1 MESKITCIKTA
12 NPSMRM
18 SQQEVLDVVLTQDF
32 SARSKKFY
40 TKFLLDPGVHTRT
53 FGIDSVALAV
63 TESGDAS
70 AKRFEDVA
78 SQLAIDAGQQCLKA
92 ANLSPED
99 IDGLI
104 VATCTGYLCPGLT
117 SYVSQGLGMK
127 SEMFILDLT
136 GHGCGAALPGLRI
149 ADQFLKNKK
158 NGKVMFIAVEV
169 CSATFFHGESIDLL
183 ISNSIFGDGAA
194 ACIVSSGEG
203 PGWVMEQHEGLLFP
217 EYREQ
222 LRYKTVNSRLCNV
235 LSKEVP
241 HLVAKGVKE
250 LLRTMNIQQLPQF
263 LALHPGGRVILDTL
277 QEVFKIPA
285 RSLEPSRYIL
295 SEYGNMSSPSVL
307 YVLKRL
313 METNTFEDNTEA
325 LLISY
330 GAGMSVN
337 GTSLRWR
344 K

>member
-1 MESKITCIKTA
+1 MESRITCIKTA

-40 TKFLLDPGVHTRT
+40 TKFLSDPGVHTRT

-92 ANLSPED
+92 ANLKPED

-104 VATCTGYLCPGLT
+104 IATCTGYLCPGLT

-149 ADQFLKNKK
+149 ADQFLNNKK

-169 CSATFFHGESIDLL
+169 CSATFFHGESVDLL

-194 ACIVSSGEG
+194 ACIVSSGEES
-203 PGWVMEQHEGLLFP
+203 GWVMTQHEGLLFP

-241 HLVAKGVKE
+241 QLVAKGVNE
-250 LLRTMNIQQLPQF
+250 LLRKMNIQHLPEF

-277 QEVFKIPA
+277 QEEFNISPV
-285 RSLEPSRYIL
+285 SLEPSRYIL

-313 METNTFEDNTEA
+313 METHTFEDNTEA

-337 GTSLRWR
+337 GTSLQW
-344 K
+344 KK